1 MTSDTKCL
9 VTNLRKWKPRGY
21 NWLNNNYRQLFSPA
35 MTFSLQYIETFP
47 FLLWLRGNEMMSW
60 KFKTPTRE
68 NIASHGKQ
76 AIFTKCF
83 SYFYERLAQSFPRC
97 SLWAWVWDSRN
108 KGPVVGR
115 NSDIRNETPGGWL
128 EMNPEVVISGTQ
140 KPDTRWLNHF
150 RPRKLNFDPGIKSVY
165 GSVIG
170 M

>member
-1 MTSDTKCL
+1 MNILLQFMTSDTKCL

-60 KFKTPTRE
+60 KFKTPARE

-83 SYFYERLAQSFPRC
+83 SHFYERLVQSFPRC

-115 NSDIRNETPGGWL
+115 NSDIRNETPGPL
-128 EMNPEVVISGTQ
+128 VRNESGGRNFG
-140 KPDTRWLNHF
+140 DAETRH
-150 RPRKLNFDPGIKSVY
+150 PMAKSLPTP
-165 GSVIG
+165 
-170 M
+170 